1 MVRKEKKRKD
11 YAFPRQFIEK
21 PSIIPGCPVS
31 VHGYWYD
38 LSAAEAESALVAGKC
53 LLAVVAC
60 MYNNSLSACYTECR
74 RQAKANEA
82 STGYRH
88 SSSAQPMEERS

>member
-21 PSIIPGCPVS
+21 PSILPGCPVS

-38 LSAAEAESALVAGKC
+38 LSASEAESALVAGKC
-53 LLAVVAC
+53 RCSGLHVQQLTQCLL
-60 MYNNSLSACYTECR
+60 
-74 RQAKANEA
+74 
-82 STGYRH
+82 YR
-88 SSSAQPMEERS
+88 M